1 MIVMSLQ
8 NIQKNYG
15 STEILK
21 NISLEV
27 KARETIGIV
36 GGNGAGKT
44 TLMKIMADEL
54 SYDGGHIS
62 TPKDISIGYLTQEM
76 SLESD
81 KTVLEEMNLA
91 FKDVL
96 KAKDDIDEVTK
107 WLTDHEYTHPDY
119 EENVKRLEYLQNF
132 FEQHNGYTI
141 DVEIKTVI
149 TGLNFSLED
158 LHRPISEFSG
168 GQKTRLQLGKMLLY
182 RPDILLLD
190 EPTNHLDLETVEWLE
205 NYLNRYTG
213 SVVVISHDRFF
224 LDRIVDKIY
233 EIEFN
238 EGTLYHGDYTDYQH
252 EKQKTYERQLKMYER
267 QQKEIQRLEDFVDRN
282 IARASTS
289 GMAKSR
295 RKMLEHMD
303 RIDSPTRDTRQ
314 AKFHFDIEKESGN
327 DVLRVKDLAI
337 GYDDV
342 LNEKL
347 NFFVEKE
354 DRLLV
359 LGPNGIGKSTL
370 IKTIAKKL
378 PKISGEITYGTNVS
392 IGYYDQKQAE
402 FYSRNTILEELWKEY
417 PHFQEQD
424 IRKILGQFLF
434 TQDDVNK
441 HIYQLSGG
449 EKARIQLAK
458 LMLQKN
464 NLLLLDEPT
473 NHLDIQSKEML
484 ESALMNYPGTII
496 AVSHDRYF
504 IKKLANR
511 IMEMDVNKTKI
522 INGDYDYYLHKK
534 EEENAQLLFEENKV
548 EHVTNDDYERQKE
561 RRSIMQKL
569 SREGESLEKAI
580 EEIELK
586 IEKIETEMTNP
597 EVFNDFEKVNELNE
611 LLNDLKEKLEENLS
625 RWEEIELEL
634 AEFE

>member
-1 MIVMSLQ
+1 MIIMSLQ
-8 NIQKNYG
+8 NVEKNYG

-21 NISLEV
+21 NINLEV
-27 KARETIGIV
+27 KSRETIGIV

-54 SYDGGHIS
+54 SYDGGNIS

-81 KTVLEEMNLA
+81 KTVREEMNLA
-91 FKDVL
+91 FSHVL
-96 KAKDDIDEVTK
+96 KVKDEIDIVTE
-107 WLTDHEYTHPDY
+107 WLTNHEYTHVDY
-119 EENVKRLEYLQNF
+119 NDQVKRLEYLQNF
-132 FEQHNGYTI
+132 FEAHNGYTI

-158 LHRPISEFSG
+158 LDRPINEFSG

-233 EIEFN
+233 EIEFQQ
-238 EGTLYHGDYTDYQH
+238 GKLYHGNYTNYQ
-252 EKQKTYERQLKMYER
+252 KQKEEDYNRELGLYRR
-267 QQKEIQRLEDFVDRN
+267 QQDEIKRLEMFVEKN

-295 RKMLEHMD
+295 RKMLEQMD

-314 AKFHFDIEKESGN
+314 AQFHFTIEKESGN
-327 DVLRVKDLAI
+327 DVLRVKELAI

-342 LNEKL
+342 INNDL

-370 IKTIAKKL
+370 IKTIAKLL
-378 PKISGEITYGTNVS
+378 PPISGDIQYGTNVS

-402 FYSRNTILEELWKEY
+402 FYSENTILEELWKEY

-434 TQDDVNK
+434 TQDDVLK
-441 HIYQLSGG
+441 HVYQLSGG

-484 ESALMNYPGTII
+484 ESALMDYPGTII
-496 AVSHDRYF
+496 AASHDRYF

-511 IMEMDVNKTKI
+511 IMEMDTQKTKI
-522 INGDYDYYLHKK
+522 INGDYEYYLHKK
-534 EEENAQLLFEENKV
+534 EEEEAQRAFVEETV
-548 EHVTNDDYERQKE
+548 EKDTNDDYLRQKE
-561 RRSIMQKL
+561 LRSQIQKL
-569 SREGESLEKAI
+569 SRESDKLQQRI
-580 EEIELK
+580 EI
-586 IEKIETEMTNP
+586 IETEIEKVELEMTQP
-597 EVFNDFEKVNELNE
+597 EVFNDFEKTNELNE
-611 LLNDLKEKLEENLS
+611 KLESLNTELEYNLLE
-625 RWEEIELEL
+625 WEEIEIKKSELE
-634 AEFE
+634 